1 MARTSTQV
9 ASARPSRTP
18 VGTRNRLSIR
28 NKEDGYVYRIVNDT
42 DDRIARLMEQ
52 GYEICSKEQTGA
64 VGDKRVDNTSSL
76 GSVAHFSVG
85 QGTKAVVMRQRAD
98 FYAEDQETKQREVDA
113 IEASMKEEARN
124 AGDYIPK

>member
-9 ASARPSRTP
+9 ASARPKRTP
-18 VGTRNRLSIR
+18 LASRNRLSIR
-28 NKEDGYVYRIVNDT
+28 NKEEGFVYRIVNDT
-42 DDRIARLMEQ
+42 DDRIERLMEQ
-52 GYEICSKEQTGA
+52 GYEICTKEQTGA
-64 VGDKRVDNTSSL
+64 IGDKRVDTTSSL

-85 QGTKAVVMRQRAD
+85 QGTKAVVMRINKEY
-98 FYAEDQETKQREVDA
+98 YAEDQAMKQQEVDA